1 MTAFSDADFDVSRE
15 PLMPTAPR
23 RQRPLRRVRPK
34 GPRPMTPRDYLR
46 SADLDGPATLGL
58 RALAAALETLRARN
72 AETHPAY
79 LSEMTDDPALLH
91 ATLPAVVRFACETCR
106 EWEADATKAT
116 AAAGHGHRDVAQ
128 LHRAEADVWHALG
141 YELRRAARVAG
152 VDLSGAP

>member
-1 MTAFSDADFDVSRE
+1 
-15 PLMPTAPR
+15 
-23 RQRPLRRVRPK
+23 
-34 GPRPMTPRDYLR
+34 MTPRDYLHT
-46 SADLDGPATLGL
+46 ADLDGPATLGL
-58 RALAAALETLRARN
+58 RALLHALETLRARN
-72 AETHPAY
+72 ADLHPAY
-79 LSEMTDDPALLH
+79 LTEMTDDPALLH
-91 ATLPAVVRFACETCR
+91 AALPAVVRFACETCR